1 MRKVTVFNSI
11 TLDGFFTGEGGD
23 YRWAHEGAAP
33 DPEFDAFTND
43 NASGDGE
50 LVFGRITYDL
60 MEAFWPTEEAAKQ
73 MPQVAEGM
81 NRMPKYVFSRS
92 LDEVSWANTTIL
104 KGDPAAEIRK
114 LKDAPGADLVIMGSG
129 TIVSQLTQAGL
140 IDEYQFIVVPVVIG
154 KGRTLFDGVTNKADL
169 ELIDS
174 RTFKN
179 GKVSLRYALQS

>member
-1 MRKVTVFNSI
+1 MRKVTVFESV
-11 TLDGFFTGEGGD
+11 TLDGYFTGEDGD
-23 YRWAHEGAAP
+23 YSWAHEGAP

-50 LVFGRITYDL
+50 LVFGRVTYDL

-73 MPQVAEGM
+73 MPTVAEGM
-81 NRMPKYVFSRS
+81 NRMPKWVFSRS
-92 LDEVSWANTTIL
+92 LDKVTWANTTVL
-104 KGDPAAEIRK
+104 KGDPADEIRK
-114 LKDAPGADLVIMGSG
+114 LKEASGPDLVIMGSG

-154 KGRTLFDGVTNKADL
+154 KGRTVFDGVTNKANL
-169 ELIDS
+169 KLGDS

-179 GKVSLRYALQS
+179 GKVSLSYALKT

>member
-1 MRKVTVFNSI
+1 MRNVKVFESV
-11 TLDGFFTGEGGD
+11 TLDGYFTSEDGD
-23 YRWAHEGAAP
+23 YSWAHEGVAP

-50 LVFGRITYDL
+50 LAFGRVTYGL

-73 MPQVAEGM
+73 MPAVAEGM

-104 KGDPAAEIRK
+104 KGDPADEIRK
-114 LKDAPGADLVIMGSG
+114 LKAAPGADIVIMGSG

-154 KGRTLFDGVTNKADL
+154 KGRTLFDGVTNKANL
-169 ELIDS
+169 ELVDS

-179 GKVSLRYALQS
+179 GKVSLRYARNS